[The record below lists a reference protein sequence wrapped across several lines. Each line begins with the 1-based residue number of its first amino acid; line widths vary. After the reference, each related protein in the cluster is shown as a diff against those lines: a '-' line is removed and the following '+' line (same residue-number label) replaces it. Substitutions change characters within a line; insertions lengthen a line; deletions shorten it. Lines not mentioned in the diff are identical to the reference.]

1 VTTEE
6 EGTAR
11 KLKRD
16 KIVKIARLS
25 VVKTL
30 RVVDIIQLLH
40 LFCYAYQTLCH
51 SYKRITTRS

>member
-1 VTTEE
+1 MIFKEMVGGRERVTTEE

-25 VVKTL
+25 GCIC
-30 RVVDIIQLLH
+30 R
-40 LFCYAYQTLCH
+40 
-51 SYKRITTRS
+51 